1 MESTIKKCQQGF
13 KKAKNEI
20 DNWEE
25 LQTRLMSQF
34 ANASFIIERLQ
45 VIQDSKNYGALACI
59 QGIEDVVLAKQL
71 HSLQTILVS
80 MNKTME
86 EFHSI
91 VLSFEKIV
99 RDGRHQVKCGSTRP
113 TMKQLQQRVG
123 IKPSL
128 ADCLD
133 GLSILCEMHQSE
145 YHLKSAV
152 VSAISTLALKP
163 SGVTKDL
170 CALKQLLLDQPNIPK
185 EEVQFIFDVIFAE
198 DSC

>member
-1 MESTIKKCQQGF
+1 M
-13 KKAKNEI
+13 KNEI

-34 ANASFIIERLQ
+34 ANASFIIQRLQ

-59 QGIEDVVLAKQL
+59 QGIEDAVLAKQL
-71 HSLQTILVS
+71 HSLQTTLVS
-80 MNKTME
+80 INKTLE

-99 RDGRHQVKCGSTRP
+99 RDSRHQVKCGSTRP

-123 IKPSL
+123 IKPCL

-163 SGVTKDL
+163 SGVTEDL
-170 CALKQLLLDQPNIPK
+170 SVLKQLLLDQANIPK
-185 EEVQFIFDVIFAE
+185 EEVQCIFDVIFAE
-198 DSC
+198 DTC